1 MLLLAVVLLVIG
13 FFIFTGNLTRSQPI
27 PEGTADGIAVLTGGV
42 ARIDEA
48 MKLLAQGKAKRLL
61 ITGVNRTTSTEA
73 LKQLASEG
81 DQLFTCC
88 VDIDKEARN
97 TIDNA
102 TETSQWVARNR
113 YHSIIVVTSNYHM
126 PRALAEL
133 ARVMP
138 GVDPDSLRGRGQQ
151 RASRPLVDL
160 SRHHQAAALRISE
173 IPAGAGAA
181 RRHPAREQ
189 DHHRQVDSRGRG
201 SHRAVTSALAMARS
215 VLFNIL
221 FFVTTTLFVVIGSPF
236 LFLPRSWAMA
246 ALKVH
251 ARFELFLLRL
261 IIGTK
266 IEVRGREKI
275 PDGPCLVAS
284 KHQSA
289 WETFALIPIFR
300 DPALLMKR
308 ELFWIPFHGWF
319 SYKFQMIPV
328 DRDKGP
334 TALRR
339 MLREAKK
346 RIEDG
351 REIII
356 FPEGTRRAPG
366 APPDYKT
373 GIVLLY
379 DALGVPCLP
388 VALNSGLFWPRRS
401 VIRRPGTI
409 VVEILDPIPPS
420 LPKAEFLRRLE
431 TAIEG
436 ASNRLLVEGGA
447 PEPARG

>member
-1 MLLLAVVLLVIG
+1 V
-13 FFIFTGNLTRSQPI
+13 
-27 PEGTADGIAVLTGGV
+27 TA
-42 ARIDEA
+42 
-48 MKLLAQGKAKRLL
+48 
-61 ITGVNRTTSTEA
+61 
-73 LKQLASEG
+73 
-81 DQLFTCC
+81 
-88 VDIDKEARN
+88 
-97 TIDNA
+97 
-102 TETSQWVARNR
+102 
-113 YHSIIVVTSNYHM
+113 
-126 PRALAEL
+126 
-133 ARVMP
+133 
-138 GVDPDSLRGRGQQ
+138 
-151 RASRPLVDL
+151 RP
-160 SRHHQAAALRISE
+160 S
-173 IPAGAGAA
+173 
-181 RRHPAREQ
+181 
-189 DHHRQVDSRGRG
+189 
-201 SHRAVTSALAMARS
+201 MARS
-215 VLFNIL
+215 LLFNVL

-236 LFLPRSWAMA
+236 LFTPRSWAMA

-251 ARFELFLLRL
+251 ARFELLLL
-261 IIGTK
+261 SVIVGTK
-266 IEVRGREKI
+266 IEVRGRENI
-275 PDGPCLVAS
+275 PEGPFLVAS

-334 TALRR
+334 AALRR
-339 MLREAKK
+339 MLSEARK
-346 RIEDG
+346 RIDDG

-401 VIRRPGTI
+401 VLRRPGTI
-409 VVEILDPIPPS
+409 VVEILPAIPPG

-431 TAIEG
+431 TVVEG
-436 ASNRLLVEGGA
+436 SSNRLLAEAGV
-447 PEPARG
+447 PEPARATAVNPSLT

>member
-1 MLLLAVVLLVIG
+1 
-13 FFIFTGNLTRSQPI
+13 
-27 PEGTADGIAVLTGGV
+27 
-42 ARIDEA
+42 
-48 MKLLAQGKAKRLL
+48 
-61 ITGVNRTTSTEA
+61 
-73 LKQLASEG
+73 
-81 DQLFTCC
+81 
-88 VDIDKEARN
+88 
-97 TIDNA
+97 
-102 TETSQWVARNR
+102 
-113 YHSIIVVTSNYHM
+113 
-126 PRALAEL
+126 
-133 ARVMP
+133 
-138 GVDPDSLRGRGQQ
+138 
-151 RASRPLVDL
+151 
-160 SRHHQAAALRISE
+160 
-173 IPAGAGAA
+173 
-181 RRHPAREQ
+181 
-189 DHHRQVDSRGRG
+189 
-201 SHRAVTSALAMARS
+201 MARS
-215 VLFNIL
+215 LLFNVL

-236 LFLPRSWAMA
+236 LFMPRSWAMA

-261 IIGTK
+261 IVGTK

-334 TALRR
+334 SALRR
-339 MLREAKK
+339 MLREARK

-373 GIVLLY
+373 GIVLLTTRF
-379 DALGVPCLP
+379 PCHACRSRSTQ
-388 VALNSGLFWPRRS
+388 VCSG
-401 VIRRPGTI
+401 
-409 VVEILDPIPPS
+409 
-420 LPKAEFLRRLE
+420 
-431 TAIEG
+431 
-436 ASNRLLVEGGA
+436 
-447 PEPARG
+447 PAAA